1 MQKLLA
7 TTAVAM
13 IAMSGAASAQSVLER
28 VLGQIDNS
36 TNLASVNGTFANIAE
51 NLGGTSTVYYDA
63 TTNTTLTEA
72 ERDALA
78 DSLVAEDFTE
88 VAAGDAVNNTTGE
101 VITAAAYAN
110 LSAADKAN
118 YTVAAAA
125 AYYTGPDGLA
135 VTAANRPTLTAAA
148 LATQLAAYKAVT
160 VSGFGGVDG
169 SITNIVEG
177 ITAATQEAVAAAGV
191 SAIEWD
197 MPTLSWGDM
206 ATTALGAVNTG
217 EITLGVNQ
225 AVDQAKT
232 SSTAAYSAV
241 ADQLGGSA
249 DTGALVL
256 NIASNMTGVN
266 GSISNTMTEVNGTVG
281 DLSTTALGA
290 VNTGE
295 ITSGVNAAVTGIIGT
310 SGTGQN

>member
-1 MQKLLA
+1 MKKLLA
-7 TTAVAM
+7 TTALAIAVA
-13 IAMSGAASAQSVLER
+13 GAASAQDAQQSVLER
-28 VLGQIDNS
+28 VLATIDNG

-51 NLGGTSTVYYDA
+51 NLGG
-63 TTNTTLTEA
+63 
-72 ERDALA
+72 
-78 DSLVAEDFTE
+78 
-88 VAAGDAVNNTTGE
+88 VNGE
-101 VITAAAYAN
+101 GI
-110 LSAADKAN
+110 
-118 YTVAAAA
+118 
-125 AYYTGPDGLA
+125 
-135 VTAANRPTLTAAA
+135 
-148 LATQLAAYKAVT
+148 
-160 VSGFGGVDG
+160 DG
-169 SITNIVEG
+169 SITNIVDG
-177 ITAATQEAVAAAGV
+177 ISQATQEAIANTNV

-241 ADQLGGSA
+241 ANQLGGSA

-266 GSISNTMTEVNGTVG
+266 GSIANTMNEVNGTVG
-281 DLSTTALGA
+281 NLSTTALGA
-290 VNTGE
+290 VNTGA